1 MSDDVS
7 RLPVT
12 ACEGASL
19 DDNHW
24 SGVAAGEPFEL
35 HLKFDGTLYATD
47 TFPVRM
53 LRSTDGLEV
62 VCREPLHSRFTT
74 KAGGRSKYHV
84 EKWCR
89 THFKPPL
96 KSAKRVKQVA
106 LAFTPL
112 PKSRAT
118 FLQLEEDRR
127 PMAMYERVFL
137 LPRREPIFLVISSF

>member
-89 THFKPPL
+89 KVLMRNYASLILLWGNIT
-96 KSAKRVKQVA
+96 S
-106 LAFTPL
+106 
-112 PKSRAT
+112 
-118 FLQLEEDRR
+118 R
-127 PMAMYERVFL
+127 PMGCINTSKFL
-137 LPRREPIFLVISSF
+137 HTL